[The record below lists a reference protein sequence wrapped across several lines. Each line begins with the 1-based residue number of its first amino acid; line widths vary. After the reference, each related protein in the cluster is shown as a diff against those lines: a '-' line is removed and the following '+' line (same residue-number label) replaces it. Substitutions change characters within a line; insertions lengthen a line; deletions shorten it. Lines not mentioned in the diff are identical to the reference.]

1 MEMTSA
7 AMTVGEFGIQSP
19 VNLNVLFGV
28 RLIDQLDD
36 FSDDMVE
43 RGCRETE
50 GAFSAKDEQAS
61 D

>member
-7 AMTVGEFGIQSP
+7 AMTVGEFGIEATL
-19 VNLNVLFGV
+19 NLNVLFGIG
-28 RLIDQLDD
+28 LIDQLND

-43 RGCRETE
+43 RGFRETE
-50 GAFSAKDEQAS
+50 RALSAKDEQAS